1 MKPAY
6 WIVIL
11 VLLVAFAIFWFV
23 IHPGSSA
30 LSSGT
35 VALTCGNK
43 TVYRYTNPD
52 EAFPEFTRDYDA
64 NFKVTSGVLGKLV
77 GDTDNSA
84 LALQVKNIAQ
94 ALIDTLDQQ
103 NIFYQ
108 TTLKAYFIESNND
121 PCNDALRDKYLAFV
135 SEMAKNMMNMKGF
148 INEVTT
154 ASNIVAN
161 TPDTSQKV
169 LVLVDTSK
177 AKVDTTVKDVHG
189 LQGNKLVVMKNYV
202 KLNSAIT
209 NLANRYRIKTP

>member
-1 MKPAY
+1 MKPYY
-6 WIVIL
+6 WIILL
-11 VLLVAFAIFWFV
+11 VLVIAFAIFWFV
-23 IHPGSSA
+23 MHPGTGA
-30 LSSGT
+30 PSSGT
-35 VALTCGNK
+35 VAVTCGNK

-64 NFKVTSGVLGKLV
+64 NFKVTSGVLGKLA

-135 SEMAKNMMNMKGF
+135 SEMAKSMMNMKGF
-148 INEVTT
+148 INEVTI
-154 ASNIVAN
+154 ASNAVTN
-161 TPDTSQKV
+161 DQDTSQKV

-177 AKVDTTVKDVHG
+177 AKVDTTVKDIHG
-189 LQGNKLVVMKNYV
+189 LQRNKLVVMRNYR
-202 KLNSAIT
+202 KLDSAVAK
-209 NLANRYRIKTP
+209 LATKYRIMQP